1 MAKMGR
7 PPVPKRD
14 YRGEFIT
21 VRLRPGEK
29 RAILKAAR
37 EAGSQY
43 TDWAR
48 SVLLSAAWQ
57 GVSARKPRARK

>member
-14 YRGEFIT
+14 YRGEFIS
-21 VRLRPGEK
+21 VRLRADEK
-29 RAILKAAR
+29 RAIIQAAR
-37 EAGSQY
+37 KAGAQY

-48 SVLLSAAWQ
+48 SVLLSAARR
-57 GVSARKPRARK
+57 VSAR

>member
-7 PPVPKRD
+7 PPVAKRD

-29 RAILKAAR
+29 QEILRAAR
-37 EAGSQY
+37 RAGVGH

-48 SVLLSAAWQ
+48 AVLLSAARQ
-57 GVSARKPRARK
+57 RSR

>member
-14 YRGEFIT
+14 YRGEFIS

-29 RAILKAAR
+29 RAIIRAAR
-37 EAGSQY
+37 KVGAQY

-48 SVLLSAAWQ
+48 SILLDAARR
-57 GVSARKPRARK
+57 VSGR